1 MNFFSPK
8 YLIRLDDASH
18 YSNYDKWHLI
28 EKILIKY
35 NVKPIVAVT
44 PKNMDKNI
52 QYSGYN
58 DKFWEKVHKWEK
70 LNWTIAMHGYNH
82 VYHYCK
88 RFKLKFPFYNRSE
101 FGGLSL
107 KEQTQKIKKANE
119 IFLSNG
125 IKPKIWVAPSHSFD
139 LLTLKAIE
147 KVTDIRI
154 ISDGI
159 AFSSFF
165 ENGFNYIPQQLW
177 DFKNKFFGTWTICL
191 HPDTISENE
200 LKDLELFLKNK
211 SIKSQMTEFKKI
223 HLKKRGLNF
232 FEKMYSTYFW
242 TKYNFKYTIKSF
254 LKF

>member
-1 MNFFSPK
+1 MIFSPK

-18 YSNYDKWHLI
+18 YLDNNKWNII

-44 PKNMDKNI
+44 PNNMDKNI
-52 QYSGYN
+52 QYSAFN
-58 DKFWEKVHKWEK
+58 ENFWEKVHKWQK

-82 VYHYCK
+82 VYHNCQ

-107 KEQTQKIKKANE
+107 KEQIEKIKKAND
-119 IFLSNG
+119 IFISNG
-125 IKPKIWVAPSHSFD
+125 IKPKLWVAPSHTFD
-139 LLTLKAIE
+139 LKTLKALE
-147 KVTDIRI
+147 QVTDIRV

-159 AFSSFF
+159 AYSSFF

-191 HPDTISENE
+191 HPDTITKNE
-200 LKDLELFLKNK
+200 LRNLQLFLKNK
-211 SIKSQMTEFKKI
+211 SRKNQIIGFNNI
-223 HLKKRGLNF
+223 NLNKRRLNF
-232 FEKMYSTYFW
+232 FDKIYSTQFW
-242 TKYNFKYTIKSF
+242 IKYNFKYTIKSF